1 MKRYHDMGGDDTD
14 NEVEE
19 IVSEEVMETF
29 HINKYTSHYKRHKL
43 FRISSSTTFMWGCFF
58 GGMGGIFR

>member
-19 IVSEEVMETF
+19 IVSEEGGSQGN
-29 HINKYTSHYKRHKL
+29 ISHK
-43 FRISSSTTFMWGCFF
+43 
-58 GGMGGIFR
+58 

>member
-19 IVSEEVMETF
+19 IVSEEVRETF
-29 HINKYTSHYKRHKL
+29 HKSRRHIVKDLMGTEL
-43 FRISSSTTFMWGCFF
+43 FLGGQYLGC
-58 GGMGGIFR
+58 IFTVIDENFT